1 MDYWFLCFIFSIT
14 AGLYIFFYFRAQNI
28 AQTESQSDASTQGRQ
43 GADTNTQEPHCAD
56 ISPQNHYSARAS
68 QGVDANYGVSDLA
81 SNEASDVAS
90 NGVVATS
97 RNREVTNSNAANA
110 NAEGN
115 MADAVVQE
123 SLRSSVADNFDSQA
137 VTRNNLG
144 TPANTS
150 NNTITRTNDDRSAL
164 GLSGETNNAV
174 PTNFVRINSYVEDIS
189 DNIYSQVCWN
199 VYIVMV
205 FLCCKLLKIF
215 ICFVIRKLLKY
226 LF

>member
-1 MDYWFLCFIFSIT
+1 
-14 AGLYIFFYFRAQNI
+14 
-28 AQTESQSDASTQGRQ
+28 
-43 GADTNTQEPHCAD
+43 
-56 ISPQNHYSARAS
+56 
-68 QGVDANYGVSDLA
+68 
-81 SNEASDVAS
+81 
-90 NGVVATS
+90 
-97 RNREVTNSNAANA
+97 
-110 NAEGN
+110 

-189 DNIYSQVCWN
+189 DNIYSQVC
-199 VYIVMV
+199 
-205 FLCCKLLKIF
+205 
-215 ICFVIRKLLKY
+215 
-226 LF
+226 